1 MSNSLY
7 GVLKLS
13 RGASVAEIKKS
24 YRQLALT
31 LHPDVTKNDPVK
43 AEQFKVVHHAYTVLS
58 DPEQRNQYDRQGGM
72 GGGVGGQ
79 GNSFYQHPDS
89 GGLNP
94 EPAWA
99 RGVKNHRKKPPKE
112 SINVKDHQFDEAVWK
127 AWHYGAGKNTV
138 IKDSVTQKRKYMDPK
153 HSEHGSYWAKK
164 NEKNAR
170 RERAEAAT
178 AARAAD
184 VRSSPQGASERMQDR
199 RSRRRG
205 GGDNDDGGGG
215 GSCVVS

>member
-1 MSNSLY
+1 MSRSLY

-24 YRQLALT
+24 YRLLALT

-43 AEQFKVVHHAYTVLS
+43 VEQFKEVNHAYTVLS

-72 GGGVGGQ
+72 GGVGGQ
-79 GNSFYQHPDS
+79 GNSFYQPPGS

-94 EPAWA
+94 EPAWV
-99 RGVKNHRKKPPKE
+99 RGVKNHRRKPPKE
-112 SINVKDHQFDEAVWK
+112 SINVKVHQFDEAVWK

-138 IKDSVTQKRKYMDPK
+138 IKDSVTQKRNYMDPK
-153 HSEHGSYWAKK
+153 HSEHGSYWTKK
-164 NEKNAR
+164 NEKTVR

-178 AARAAD
+178 AAQAAD

-199 RSRRRG
+199 RSRRRE
-205 GGDNDDGGGG
+205 GGDDDGGGG